1 MKREKEE
8 GKEGGRKEKRKN
20 RREGG
25 KEKGKRKE
33 NKFCG
38 KENHSRECVAQLFV
52 LMWARGVVWFSPDS
66 SLMNH

>member
-8 GKEGGRKEKRKN
+8 GKEGGRKEERKK

-25 KEKGKRKE
+25 KGRGKRKE
-33 NKFCG
+33 NRFCG

-52 LMWARGVVWFSPDS
+52 LMWVRGVVWFLPDS